1 MKQTV
6 SRVIKS
12 ENYNVQLPVVLLEV
26 TNSTGCLEL
35 FVKNKLNF
43 MFHFFQHVTMVL
55 RKTETTSYKSKV
67 EQYLV
72 THRKIYPLYRNYK
85 IVVSLQKI

>member
-26 TNSTGCLEL
+26 TNPTGCLEL

-43 MFHFFQHVTMVL
+43 MFHIFQHGTMVL
-55 RKTETTSYKSKV
+55 RKAETTNFDIYKSNDI
-67 EQYLV
+67 L
-72 THRKIYPLYRNYK
+72 
-85 IVVSLQKI
+85 

>member
-26 TNSTGCLEL
+26 TNPTGCLEL

-43 MFHFFQHVTMVL
+43 MFHIFQHVTMVL
-55 RKTETTSYKSKV
+55 RKAETTNFDIINQNSNN
-67 EQYLV
+67 
-72 THRKIYPLYRNYK
+72 I
-85 IVVSLQKI
+85 LQLIEKHIPYITTTK

>member
-26 TNSTGCLEL
+26 TNPTGCLEL

-43 MFHFFQHVTMVL
+43 MFNSFQHVTMVFIKE
-55 RKTETTSYKSKV
+55 KTTNLKLDGIINQNSNNV
-67 EQYLV
+67 
-72 THRKIYPLYRNYK
+72 
-85 IVVSLQKI
+85 LQHIEKHIPYITITK